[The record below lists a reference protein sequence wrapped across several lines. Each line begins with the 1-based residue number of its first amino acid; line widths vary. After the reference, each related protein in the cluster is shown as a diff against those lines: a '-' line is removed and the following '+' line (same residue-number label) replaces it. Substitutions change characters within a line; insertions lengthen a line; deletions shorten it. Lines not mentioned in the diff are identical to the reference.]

1 MNTLKY
7 TYLTLL
13 LLFSFAP
20 FAQSE
25 LNFYVNNQKLPFP
38 KGTVCWLD
46 SSNIKSHAH
55 FRSHLSDFTSSVPTE
70 TSNLNGQLWILIPLA
85 NIRNDDRTFLYITN
99 PHINYL
105 NVWWLSD
112 SLTIEK
118 EHSPTGD
125 HLEYNSRELLTL
137 NYAFSAPKETNAN
150 FLLISLD
157 KRKEILTA
165 NIHLSNVRT
174 IERRS
179 TQETILFG
187 WLVGIVV
194 VIIIVSLVLFAST
207 QEKIYFIYFLF
218 LFFMVVYSFADFGF
232 IQWIFAFDHAKNLD
246 SIRPITLALGMIFYV
261 YFIEQILETQAHF
274 PKLKKILRITFLGF
288 ITLLVSVSAI
298 YFASSNNE
306 ITKAIAYY
314 GVVVS
319 HNSQRILI
327 FILLIIVF
335 QSIRK
340 KIKYSEIIG
349 ISITLFLSVHFINHF
364 YEVGYLEDQPIFQ
377 HSLPFVYTIDCL
389 LMSVI
394 IARKFLSFQK
404 ETLKLSQ
411 DLLIQKIE
419 YNKTLNDVK
428 AKDLS
433 RISHFL
439 HDNIGAELSAM
450 RYDLEKYKDGEHNE
464 EVLERIIEKSNFI
477 ANEVRNASHNL
488 SPTMLERFGLKQS
501 IWQFLGKLTS
511 SSKINFQFEVL
522 GEIDEL
528 PKNYNIIIFQ
538 VVQES
543 CQNILKHSQAK
554 NVIIQ
559 LLRIPDKI
567 QIFIEDDGIGF
578 SENSTESGLGIESMK
593 QLIEFNSGIF
603 KVDGLKKNGVKIYA
617 ELPTTNN

>member
-1 MNTLKY
+1 MNHLKY
-7 TYLTLL
+7 IYVTLL
-13 LLFSFAP
+13 LLFSILSS
-20 FAQSE
+20 AQSE

-38 KGTVCWLD
+38 NGSVCWLD
-46 SSNIKSHAH
+46 SSNIKTHAH
-55 FRSHLSDFTSSVPTE
+55 VKSHWKEFLPALPTE
-70 TSNLNGQLWILIPLA
+70 ISNLDGQLWILIPLSS
-85 NIRNDDRTFLYITN
+85 IRKVDRSFLCITN

-105 NVWWLSD
+105 NVWWLTD
-112 SLTIEK
+112 SLTTEK

-137 NYAFSAPKETNAN
+137 NYAFAAPKAVNVAY
-150 FLLISLD
+150 LLICLD

-165 NIHLSNVRT
+165 NIHLSNSRT

-179 TQETILFG
+179 AQETILFG

-194 VIIIVSLVLFAST
+194 VLSIVSLVLFVYT
-207 QEKIYFIYFLF
+207 KEKIYFIYFLF
-218 LFFMVVYSFADFGF
+218 LFFMVAYSFADFGF
-232 IQWIFAFDHAKNLD
+232 IQWIIAFDEAQNLD
-246 SIRPITLALGMIFYV
+246 SVRPITLALGMIFYV
-261 YFIEQILETQAHF
+261 YFIEQILETQSHF
-274 PKLKKILRITFLGF
+274 PKLKKILRITFLAF
-288 ITLLVSVSAI
+288 IALLISVSTL
-298 YFASSNNE
+298 YFTAGNSE
-306 ITKAIAYY
+306 ITKVIAFY

-319 HNSQRILI
+319 HNFQRILI
-327 FILLIIVF
+327 LILLIIVF
-335 QSIRK
+335 KSVRK

-349 ISITLFLSVHFINHF
+349 VSITLFLSVHFINYF
-364 YEVGYLEDQPIFQ
+364 YEVGYLIDKPIFQ

-404 ETLKLSQ
+404 ESLKLSQ
-411 DLLIQKIE
+411 DLLMQKIE

-450 RYDLEKYKDGEHNE
+450 RYELERFKDGEHNE
-464 EVLERIIEKSNFI
+464 KELEKIIEKSNFI

-501 IWQFLGKLTS
+501 ISQFLGKLTG

-522 GEIDEL
+522 GEIDDL
-528 PKNYNIIIFQ
+528 PVNYNIIIFQ
-538 VVQES
+538 MVQES

-554 NVIIQ
+554 NVIVQ
-559 LLRIPDKI
+559 FLRIPDKI

-578 SENSTESGLGIESMK
+578 SEKSTESGLGIVSMR
-593 QLIEFNSGIF
+593 QLIELNSGQF
-603 KVDGLKKNGVKIYA
+603 KLESKPKNGVKIYA
-617 ELPTTNN
+617 ELPNPNN